1 MTTTAVLLPSTVT
14 VQAVPARTQVWPVL
28 LVTTIVLAAVL
39 ACTRRWASTE
49 RAFTQLMGGILVL
62 GTSAFGVVFP
72 VLTSARDQ
80 LDAIARAGG
89 EGFLAFIVTTST
101 VGVAACLLMGAQV
114 LRVLVSPLVR
124 FLTRRPHTG
133 VAVEAPVPTAARSGR
148 QP

>member
-14 VQAVPARTQVWPVL
+14 VQAVPAHTQVWPVL
-28 LVTTIVLAAVL
+28 LVTTVVLAAVL
-39 ACTRRWASTE
+39 AGTRRW
-49 RAFTQLMGGILVL
+49 AFTQLMGGILVL

-72 VLTSARDQ
+72 VLTSPRDQ
-80 LDAIARAGG
+80 LDAIARDGG

-114 LRVLVSPLVR
+114 LRVLVSSLVR